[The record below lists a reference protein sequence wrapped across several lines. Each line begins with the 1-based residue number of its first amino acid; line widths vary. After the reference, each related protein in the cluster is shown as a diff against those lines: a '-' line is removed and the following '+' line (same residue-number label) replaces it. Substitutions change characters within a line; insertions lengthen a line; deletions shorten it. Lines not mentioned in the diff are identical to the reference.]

1 MTFLEETYASFT
13 VYTAEQRQKVESN
26 LNYRAA
32 YAAEDAVK
40 CLEIGSQILE
50 GNNAW
55 PGYARIERL
64 LNGL

>member
-1 MTFLEETYASFT
+1 MTFLEATEASFNDS
-13 VYTAEQRQKVESN
+13 TAAQRQKVESN
-26 LNYRAA
+26 LNYRESHAA
-32 YAAEDAVK
+32 ADAVN

-50 GNNAW
+50 GNDPW